1 MMSRAT
7 LLLLEDD
14 LNLSDTICEFLEE
27 QGFSVVCAYDGDEA
41 ADLVYEKQFDL
52 LLLDVNV
59 PGTKG
64 FELLKSI
71 RESENRTPAMFITSL
86 DGLED
91 LEEGYESGCDDYI
104 RKPFALK
111 ELLLRVET
119 LIKREF
125 GHVNSEKVAISQEI
139 YFDTA
144 GNTLH
149 VKDERY
155 QLQNKE
161 AILLKLF
168 LKRRV
173 EVISHD
179 VLLET
184 LWGYDETP
192 SDTALRTYIKNLRKY
207 LGKESI
213 VSLKKMGYKFT
224 SE

>member
-1 MMSRAT
+1 MSRAT

-14 LNLSDTICEFLEE
+14 LNLSDTVCEFLEE

-41 ADLVYEKQFDL
+41 ADLIYEKQFDL

-64 FELLKSI
+64 FELLKNV
-71 RESENRTPAMFITSL
+71 RENENRTPAMFITSL
-86 DGLED
+86 NGLED

-119 LIKREF
+119 LLKREF
-125 GHVNSEKVAISQEI
+125 GHVNTDMIIIREGQS
-139 YFDTA
+139 FDAA

-149 VKDERY
+149 VNNQTY

-161 AILLKLF
+161 ATLLKLF
-168 LKRRV
+168 LKRRG
-173 EVISHD
+173 EVISHE

-192 SDTALRTYIKNLRKY
+192 SDTALRTYIKNVRKY

-213 VSLKKMGYKFT
+213 VSLKKLGYKFT
-224 SE
+224 TE

>member
-1 MMSRAT
+1 MARAT

-14 LNLSDTICEFLEE
+14 LNLSETIAEFLEE
-27 QGFSVVCAYDGDEA
+27 QDFTVVCAYDGNEA
-41 ADLVYEKQFDL
+41 MDVIYEKSFDL

-59 PGTKG
+59 PEVNG

-71 RESENRTPAMFITSL
+71 REGGNRTPAMFITSL
-86 DGLED
+86 NGLED

-119 LIKREF
+119 LLKREF
-125 GHVNSEKVAISQEI
+125 GHVNSEKIVIREGV
-139 YFDTA
+139 YFDVA

-149 VKDERY
+149 VDEVSH

-161 AILLKLF
+161 VLLLKLF
-168 LKRRV
+168 LKRRG
-173 EVISHD
+173 EVLSHD
-179 VLLET
+179 VILET
-184 LWGYDETP
+184 VWSYEETP

-213 VSLKKMGYKFT
+213 VSLKKLGYKFT
-224 SE
+224 AE